1 VQDQDGQNN
10 NIVEEVEEYYQKL
23 EQVLQEISKKDF
35 LILMGDWNAKIGKG
49 EEQGII
55 GKYNLGNRYEAGER
69 LIEFC

>member
-1 VQDQDGQNN
+1 MQDQDGQNN